1 MSDKQETIAD
11 IIAEMRERCID
22 EQHSPTLWPYFARL
36 EAAHKREVAQLREAL
51 KKAEAVI
58 DGVRMMVLQGQEYD
72 LDLIDFNGALAKCRE
87 ALAATETKGEKQ

>member
-1 MSDKQETIAD
+1 MSDNDKRETHAAV
-11 IIAEMRERCID
+11 IAEMREIHVAEFQD
-22 EQHSPTLWPYFARL
+22 YADRL